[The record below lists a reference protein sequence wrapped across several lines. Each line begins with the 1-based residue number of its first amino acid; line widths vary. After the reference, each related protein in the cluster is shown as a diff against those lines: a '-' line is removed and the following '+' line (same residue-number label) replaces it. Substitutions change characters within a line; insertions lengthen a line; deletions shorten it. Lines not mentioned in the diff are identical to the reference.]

1 MKVPLSWLKDY
12 VDITIP
18 IEELAER
25 LTLAGL
31 EVTDIEHVGA
41 EWERDKIFVG
51 QILEV
56 KPHPNADRLTL
67 AVVDYGGPEP
77 VTVVT
82 GAPNLEVGGSGL
94 KVPFGTVGARV
105 INGYAE
111 ELEYIRIKP
120 AKIRGVRSEG
130 MVLSEKELGLSDDH
144 SGILLLDPDAPVGTP
159 LADYLGDTILDFDL
173 TPNLARCFSV
183 IGVAR
188 EVAALT
194 GQKVRYPS
202 YEAMMEGEPLEGRVK
217 IEIENP
223 DHCPRFTVTLIRDVE
238 IKPSPLWL
246 QRRLLLAGMRPI
258 NNIVDVTNYVMLE
271 TGQPLHAFDWDVLV
285 RRAARSGQP
294 AHPKTGEAVPT
305 IIMRTATPG
314 ERLTTLDDVERALQP
329 DDILVTDTAGV
340 LSIAGI
346 MGGAESEVGAETR
359 NVLLEA
365 ANWNNISI
373 RRTAGYHKLSSEAG
387 ARFGRGVHPAEALRG
402 NLRAIELM
410 RQLAGGTIAQ
420 GVVDAYPARPKPVVV
435 ELSTDA
441 MERSLGVP
449 FERHQI
455 AGILEALEF
464 DVAPVDETTL
474 QVTTPDHR
482 LDISGPHDLVEEVA
496 RIYGYDRLP
505 ATLPSDELP
514 PQRANRAL
522 IHEERV
528 RDILVGAGLQEVI
541 SYPLLNIEREAAL
554 IIDEQAEVD
563 PDSYITLANPISPE
577 RASLRHTLLASLLEV
592 VRNNLRF
599 RDRVAIFEVGRVYLP
614 VATPSLA
621 PSQRARSGQAPGE
634 QGRWNGLPEEP
645 RRLGIAMTGPR
656 KRAGNARA
664 RLTAD
669 SGHPLGRGRARA
681 LGWLDGEDG
690 WLDFFDLKGVV
701 ETLLERL
708 HVENVA
714 FESGRHTA
722 LHPGRT
728 AVLKAA
734 SEEVGVL
741 GELHPVVR
749 ERFDLP
755 DQRVAM
761 AEIDLEALLRYVKEE
776 GLYETI
782 SRYPAVVQDI
792 ALVVDEDV
800 PAARVRD
807 LIREAGGE
815 LLRRAELFDVYTGE
829 QIPEGKKSLAY
840 RLTYQAMD
848 RTLTDEEVAEVQN
861 RIVRRAE
868 SVLGARLRA

>member
-1 MKVPLSWLKDY
+1 MKVPISWLNDY
-12 VDITIP
+12 VDISVP

-31 EVTDIEHVGA
+31 EVANIEHIGE

-51 QILEV
+51 EILEI
-56 KPHPNADRLTL
+56 KPHPNADRLVL
-67 AVVDYGGPEP
+67 AVVDYGAGQPI
-77 VTVVT
+77 TVVT
-82 GAPNLEVGGSGL
+82 GAPNLKVGASGL
-94 KVPFGTVGARV
+94 KAPFGTLGARV

-144 SGILLLDPDAPVGTP
+144 TGILLLDDDAPVGTP
-159 LADYLGDTILDFDL
+159 LVDYLGDTVLDFDL
-173 TPNLARCFSV
+173 TPNLARCFSI

-194 GQKVRYPS
+194 GQEVRYPS
-202 YEAMMEGEPLEGRVK
+202 YEAVMDGEPIDGQVK

-223 DHCPRFTVTLIRDVE
+223 DHCPRFTVTLIRGVE
-238 IKPSPLWL
+238 IGPSPRWM

-271 TGQPLHAFDWDVLV
+271 TGQPLHAFDWDILV
-285 RRAARSGQP
+285 RRAAESGQP
-294 AHPKTGEAVPT
+294 THPVSGEAVPT
-305 IIMRTATPG
+305 IIMRTAAPG
-314 ERLTTLDDVERALQP
+314 EKLTTLDDIERDLQP

-346 MGGAESEVGAETR
+346 MGGAESEVSGETR

-373 RRTAGYHKLSSEAG
+373 RRTASYHKLSSEAG

-410 RQLAGGTIAQ
+410 RQLAGGTVEE
-420 GVVDAYPARPKPVVV
+420 GVVDAYPAPAQPVTV
-435 ELSTDA
+435 ELSADEV
-441 MERSLGVP
+441 ERSLGIP
-449 FERHQI
+449 FERDQI

-464 DVAPVDETTL
+464 DVDPVDVTTL
-474 QVTTPDHR
+474 RVTTPDHR
-482 LDISGPHDLVEEVA
+482 LDIAGPHDLVEEVA

-505 ATLPSDELP
+505 STLPSDELP
-514 PQRANRAL
+514 PQRTNWEL
-522 IHEERV
+522 IREERV

-541 SYPLLNIEREAAL
+541 TYPLLNIEREAAL
-554 IIDEQAEVD
+554 STNEHGEIDPE
-563 PDSYITLANPISPE
+563 SYITLSNPISPE

-592 VRNNLRF
+592 TRNNLRF
-599 RDRVAIFEVGRVYLP
+599 RDRVAIFEVGHVYLP
-614 VATPSLA
+614 TGD
-621 PSQRARSGQAPGE
+621 GQ
-634 QGRWNGLPEEP
+634 LPEEP

-656 KRAGNARA
+656 KIA
-664 RLTAD
+664 
-669 SGHPLGRGRARA
+669 
-681 LGWLDGEDG
+681 GWLDSSDG
-690 WLDFFDLKGVV
+690 WMEFFDLKGVV
-701 ETLLERL
+701 ETLLKRL
-708 HVENVA
+708 HIQDVQ
-714 FESGRHTA
+714 FEAGQHSA

-728 AVLKAA
+728 ATLSIAGGD
-734 SEEVGVL
+734 VGVL

-755 DQRVAM
+755 DQPVAV
-761 AEIDLEALLRYVKEE
+761 AEIDLDALLEYVQEE

-800 PAARVRD
+800 PASQVRD
-807 LIREAGGE
+807 AIYEAGGE
-815 LLRRAELFDVYTGE
+815 LLRRVELFDVYAGE
-829 QIPEGKKSLAY
+829 QIPEGQKSLAY
-840 RLTYQAMD
+840 SLTYQAQE
-848 RTLTDEEVAEVQN
+848 RTLTDEEVAEVQE
-861 RIVRRAE
+861 RIVQHVKERL
-868 SVLGARLRA
+868 SARLRT